1 MKNRHLPLP
10 DYKNYEY
17 GYKLACQLSGEQ
29 LAKIDDIEQQCRQSG
44 TSLQVIDSKKVIV
57 IKYLDRSYLITLPGI
72 EISLMDSEEKV
83 PLRDKVLILHY
94 FTLAK
99 GTPATNK
106 LITYKEL
113 PEGFS
118 YFPTFAK
125 RTIKPLLDYFGNEP
139 HRLVDAAEPLG
150 GRKVDYGD
158 VAVTIN
164 AFSRVPITVVLWQGD
179 AELAAEGSIIF
190 DANISDYLPT
200 EDITVLCEIITWKL
214 VNYLRGA

>member
-1 MKNRHLPLP
+1 MKNQHLPLP
-10 DYKNYEY
+10 DSKDYEY
-17 GYKLACQLSGEQ
+17 GYKLAYQLICEQ
-29 LAKIDDIEQQCRQSG
+29 LAKIDDIEQQCHQSG
-44 TSLQVIDSKKVIV
+44 ASLQVIDSNNIVV
-57 IKYLDRSYLITLPGI
+57 IKYLDRSYLIAFPHI
-72 EISLMDSEEKV
+72 NISLMDSDEKLS
-83 PLRDKVLILHY
+83 LRDKVLILHY

-118 YFPTFAK
+118 YFPTFSN
-125 RTIKPLLDYFGNEP
+125 RTIKHLLAYFGNEP
-139 HRLVDAAEPLG
+139 HRLLDAAEPLG
-150 GRKVDYGD
+150 GRKADYGD
-158 VAVTIN
+158 VAVTIH
-164 AFSRVPITVVLWQGD
+164 AFNRVPITLVLWRGD
-179 AELAAEGSIIF
+179 AELAPEGSIIF